1 MEESIM
7 SGVPDEIILGLPSLT
22 LTAKGAPAL
31 WLVIP
36 ISAILIALA
45 WRIIAVRRN
54 K

>member
-1 MEESIM
+1 MG
-7 SGVPDEIILGLPSLT
+7 GVPDELIVGLPSLT

-36 ISAILIALA
+36 VSAILIAVA
-45 WRIIAVRRN
+45 WRIVVARRS